1 MATNIDKNHV
11 LDVSAIMAA
20 LLPDE
25 KNSKQA
31 KKIITLLKNPKNQF
45 FAPQLLMFEAGNVLH
60 SAVISHRITPL
71 ASQKIIQTFLQLPIQ
86 IQNINPQ
93 QTLQLSIS
101 HNLSFYDA
109 AYLHLSQKFKCPL
122 ISLDKKLTK
131 LSHA

>member
-1 MATNIDKNHV
+1 MAINIDKNYV
-11 LDVSAIMAA
+11 LDVSAVMAT

-25 KNSKQA
+25 KKTDQA

-60 SAVISHRITPL
+60 SAVISHRITPQ
-71 ASQKIIQTFLQLPIQ
+71 ASQKIIQTLLQLPIQ
-86 IQNINPQ
+86 IQNTDPQ
-93 QTLQLSIS
+93 QTLQLSLA

-109 AYLHLSQKFKCPL
+109 AYLHLSQKLKCPL
-122 ISLDKKLTK
+122 ISLDKKLVQ